1 MRTSIRWMDR
11 IWDLDPQISTLGR
24 ALTTTGLATDRQGA
38 SVGEEAD
45 HALDFSITVGR
56 RALMSNGVRVFV
68 VAEVRLYREGLAQVL
83 ERDERV
89 TVIGA
94 ASHVDEVLDT
104 LGVMSPDV
112 ILLSTAL
119 DEAYSYISTLVAV
132 APEAKVIALA
142 VPAVEDQVV
151 AWAEAG
157 AHGFLTCEGSLEDL
171 ILAIESAI
179 RDEIACPP
187 RLAAALLRRVGA
199 LAAEHSAGN
208 LERRL
213 TLRER
218 QISEL
223 LDEGLSN
230 KEIATRLHIELTTVK
245 NHVHNILEKLQ
256 VRSRGEAVAR
266 LRRRSTRPE
275 INRHATKAAS
285 VGYW

>member
-1 MRTSIRWMDR
+1 VTAPAR
-11 IWDLDPQISTLGR
+11 
-24 ALTTTGLATDRQGA
+24 
-38 SVGEEAD
+38 GEEAD
-45 HALDFSITVGR
+45 HALVFSIAAGR
-56 RALMSNGVRVFV
+56 RTLMSNGVRVFV

-83 ERDERV
+83 DRDERV

-94 ASHVDEVLDT
+94 AAHVDGALHT
-104 LGVMSPDV
+104 LGVTPPDV

-119 DEAYSYISTLVAV
+119 DEATSKIGMLVAA
-132 APEAKVIALA
+132 APDAKVIALA
-142 VPAVEDQVV
+142 VPAVEDEVV

-171 ILAIESAI
+171 VLAIESAV
-179 RDEIACPP
+179 RDEMPCPP

-218 QISEL
+218 QITEL

-266 LRRRSTRPE
+266 LRHLGARPDVD
-275 INRHATKAAS
+275 RHARRAAS
-285 VGYW
+285 AGYG